1 MGYNRLTKLE
11 IDAVLDVLNERIAGG
26 SEDLRDALGITEKEA
41 EQMMTR
47 LERAAEKLALR
58 LKK

>member
-1 MGYNRLTKLE
+1 MRLTKLE
-11 IDAVLDVLNERIAGG
+11 IDAILDVLNERIAGG